1 MFVDHSPPGECIFC
15 KLVKGEIPSA
25 KVYEDDLT
33 IAFMDIGQ
41 ATRGH
46 VLVASKRHA
55 VNLLELTPEEAGAV
69 MQTAQRV
76 AAAVNKAF
84 DPDGINIF
92 QANGA
97 PGADGVSLS
106 PACAAALRG
115 RWPVRGLESR
125 GAGLCSAG
133 RVGGAHQG
141 RVGLKQ
147 ATDKKELPA
156 LDIHAFR

>member
-1 MFVDHSPPGECIFC
+1 MPMFVDDSPAGECIFC
-15 KLVKGEIPSA
+15 KLVTGEIPSA
-25 KVYEDDLT
+25 KVYEDELT

-55 VNLLELTPEEAGAV
+55 ANLLELTPEETGAV

-76 AAAVNKAF
+76 AAAVNQAF

-97 PGADGVSLS
+97 PAGQTVFHFHLHVLPRYTCDGLAITWQRQEPGMPVLDEL
-106 PACAAALRG
+106 AARLRQAL
-115 RWPVRGLESR
+115 
-125 GAGLCSAG
+125 A
-133 RVGGAHQG
+133 
-141 RVGLKQ
+141 
-147 ATDKKELPA
+147 
-156 LDIHAFR
+156 

>member
-1 MFVDHSPPGECIFC
+1 MPMFVDHSPAGECIFC

-25 KVYEDDLT
+25 KVYEDELS

-76 AAAVNKAF
+76 AEAVNKAF

-97 PGADGVSLS
+97 PAGQTVFHFHLHVLPRFEGDGLS
-106 PACAAALRG
+106 VVWQREEPDFAVLG
-115 RWPVRGLESR
+115 
-125 GAGLCSAG
+125 
-133 RVGGAHQG
+133 
-141 RVGLKQ
+141 
-147 ATDKKELPA
+147 ELA
-156 LDIHAFR
+156 EKIRAQLAN